1 MLAFVRD
8 YWQPTAAAK
17 LTYTCRRYHVLCTS
31 EVAETNYITP
41 SAINWTITYAP
52 PWDTISIFFGFTKS
66 KSVLGYE
73 PTVFLSEQKHAH
85 THTHTPFSKRLYII
99 NTSLQSTLPLQYKTH
114 PTHVRQSHDSCHY
127 FPASHQPRYWTRWR
141 NVQRCPWCNSS
152 STWNDPEKRH
162 EKNETCCHVNGVL
175 NRFAN
180 DEERGFGWC
189 LVFLG
194 WALTNGILTY

>member
-1 MLAFVRD
+1 MTWIYRLGYVSERNDGNDGSCFFKYKIGKWIAYTVTQYHMIRWLYMLISNGIMGFNQHFRIDKIIQLFDRIIKLNQFDMGFVRD

-73 PTVFLSEQKHAH
+73 LTVFLSEQKHARTEKYSRH
-85 THTHTPFSKRLYII
+85 TRTHTHPFSKRLYIKIHLSSI
-99 NTSLQSTLPLQYKTH
+99 NLSTA
-114 PTHVRQSHDSCHY
+114 V
-127 FPASHQPRYWTRWR
+127 
-141 NVQRCPWCNSS
+141 
-152 STWNDPEKRH
+152 
-162 EKNETCCHVNGVL
+162 
-175 NRFAN
+175 
-180 DEERGFGWC
+180 
-189 LVFLG
+189 
-194 WALTNGILTY
+194 